1 MKKLIILLALLIS
14 SLPVLALDPT
24 YKEVNVIHKDG
35 KLIIAGNTCDLL
47 NKEGVALAQWSSKLK
62 EKTKDSPCSCKKGYC
77 TKEVTELVPDFVQA
91 NHSQRNSVY
100 GPNSFNA
107 ALHSSKILSQFRYA
121 SGTEMNFWMNSPLCR
136 ERGGDEPLAPG
147 DLALIRSW
155 KDGDLHGY
163 VHVTNNLAF
172 SKNGFDSGNPY
183 YLQSPIALH
192 DHNKIPEQCRK
203 RSGTPKECPI
213 WVNYFS
219 CKTMDEYLKERPIKS
234 SDAKKAYTQLTEL
247 ECSIGEAVVNGK
259 ANPALRS
266 FVIDNLVILNNM
278 ALDIIKSKKFL
289 EEDKVIWQAIFH
301 KTKSISGQLD
311 YL

>member
-1 MKKLIILLALLIS
+1 MRKFIILFVVMFS
-14 SLPVLALDPT
+14 SLQALAQDPI
-24 YKEVNVIHKDG
+24 YKDVNVIYKEG
-35 KLIIAGNTCDLL
+35 KLTIAGNSCDLL
-47 NKEGVALAQWSSKLK
+47 NKEGEALAKWSSKLK
-62 EKTKDSPCSCKKGYC
+62 EKTKDSPCSCKSGYC
-77 TKEVTELVPDFVQA
+77 TKDVTELVPDFVQA
-91 NHSQRNSVY
+91 NHSQRNVVY

-136 ERGGDEPLAPG
+136 ERGASEPLAPG

-172 SKNGFDSGNPY
+172 SKNGFDGGNPY

-192 DHNKIPEQCRK
+192 DYNKVPENCRK
-203 RSGTPKECPI
+203 RGGTPKECSA
-213 WVNYFS
+213 WVNYFT

-234 SDAKKAYTQLTEL
+234 SDAKKAYAQLTEL

-259 ANPALRS
+259 VNPTIRT
-266 FVIDNLVILNNM
+266 FIVDNLVILNNM
-278 ALDIIKSKKFL
+278 AFDIIKNKKFL

-311 YL
+311 HI